1 MENGTATFGQEV
13 WQSFV
18 QTTERGESS
27 QVQVAHYHTLDETES
42 TGEYYEAV
50 KEDYPILYLLN
61 LEFDGENYTLHW
73 TEEDTEYVRTY
84 CYLMH
89 YHGGDP
95 DEEFINGTED
105 IYVLTNDNTV
115 TWTDI
120 VRGMLS
126 SQSGDAIDHY
136 VVYRENEKE
145 R

>member
-1 MENGTATFGQEV
+1 M
-13 WQSFV
+13 
-18 QTTERGESS
+18 
-27 QVQVAHYHTLDETES
+27 
-42 TGEYYEAV
+42 
-50 KEDYPILYLLN
+50 
-61 LEFDGENYTLHW
+61 
-73 TEEDTEYVRTY
+73 RTY